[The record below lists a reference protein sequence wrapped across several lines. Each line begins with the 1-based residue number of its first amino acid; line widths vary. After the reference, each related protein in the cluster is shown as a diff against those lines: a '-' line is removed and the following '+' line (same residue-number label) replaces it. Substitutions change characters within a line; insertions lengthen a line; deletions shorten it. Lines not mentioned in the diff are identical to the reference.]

1 MRIRLSEKPCAELLS
16 LRQTPNKT
24 NTLTRAVKT
33 LGRKIMDAK
42 RILQKLNCANSHSA
56 SAFNS
61 QPRKQFRPA
70 IGTIS
75 ASETLRQHLLKGNA
89 FCTQSQ
95 EQLVQKI
102 EARSATVEVDNNNPL
117 FTFPNLEDVTNL
129 PPALVNMGPIAR
141 PGHAAKL
148 VVADLYRKKYGVQI
162 LVQKDPIADAGQ
174 LARLLLDKVN
184 AANGK
189 AVGFVLHANRSN
201 AKEFPLPD
209 NSRDYL
215 GHVLPVIAQ
224 RSAKGIEIVNLDSV
238 KETASELED
247 ALCIIQGSGLEVK
260 ALKLNIPQRQA
271 DGYSCHTDALQVLKD
286 ALISQTR
293 TRKSLH
299 NNYLKMYGIPA
310 RLCGQLDA
318 ADEFLSTR
326 FINMPPHLQKTV
338 QRSQALA
345 SSRMTFKE
353 TMATQVPSWG
363 HRKKQTLGEHRQ
375 RYSAIIPTSG
385 KTVNHFLLFK
395 GYRNA
400 LKVLEQLESYQN
412 KALRKQYL
420 QRTTMQH
427 QLDQD
432 ASSA

>member
-1 MRIRLSEKPCAELLS
+1 MRIRHSEKPCAELLS
-16 LRQTPNKT
+16 LRQTPSKT

-33 LGRKIMDAK
+33 LGRKLMDAK
-42 RILQKLNCANSHSA
+42 RIFQKLNCTSAHSA
-56 SAFNS
+56 SALN
-61 QPRKQFRPA
+61 RKPGNQFQPA
-70 IGTIS
+70 IDTIS
-75 ASETLRQHLLKGNA
+75 ASETLRRQLLKGNT
-89 FCTQSQ
+89 FCTKSQ
-95 EQLVQKI
+95 DQQVQNI
-102 EARSATVEVDNNNPL
+102 VARSATVEIDNDNPL
-117 FTFPNLEDVTNL
+117 FTFPNLAGVSNL

-162 LVQKDPIADAGQ
+162 LIQKDPIDDARQ
-174 LARLLLDKVN
+174 LARLLLHKVN

-189 AVGFVLHANRSN
+189 ALGFVLHANRCN
-201 AKEFPLPD
+201 ANAQPLSD
-209 NSRDYL
+209 NSRDYR

-224 RSAKGIEIVNLDSV
+224 RSANGIEIINLNSV
-238 KETASELED
+238 RETASELED
-247 ALCIIQGSGLEVK
+247 ALCSIQGSGLEVK
-260 ALKLNIPQRQA
+260 VLKLNIPQRQA

-299 NNYLKMYGIPA
+299 NDYLEKYGIPTH
-310 RLCGQLDA
+310 LCGQLDA

-353 TMATQVPSWG
+353 AMATQVPSWG

-375 RYSAIIPTSG
+375 RYSALIPSTG

-400 LKVLEQLESYQN
+400 FKVLGQLESLQN
-412 KALRKQYL
+412 MALRKQYL